1 MLLMRKFGKWQKD
14 MFLMNGE
21 SMEFT
26 DILKRLWHSS
36 YANARIDHKVHVFV
50 GNSRH
55 ISVSPFFNS
64 NCDMGFEEEKAL
76 LKGKLRKINENL
88 FKNFHLLCFVD
99 LKTIPRFKAGKV
111 IIINEYGDFVND
123 THVRN
128 IQKIINANSLTVFK
142 VKTRFDVELKG
153 NNVRMV
159 KK

>member
-1 MLLMRKFGKWQKD
+1 
-14 MFLMNGE
+14 MNGE
-21 SMEFT
+21 TMEFS

-36 YANARIDHKVHVFV
+36 YANALSEPKLHVFV

-55 ISVSPFFNS
+55 ISVSPFYNS
-64 NCDMGFEEEKAL
+64 RCDMGFESEKKL
-76 LKGKLRKINENL
+76 LQGKLRKINENL

-99 LKTIPRFKAGKV
+99 LVTIPRFKAGKV

-123 THVRN
+123 THIRN
-128 IQKIINANSLTVFK
+128 IQKIINANPLTVFK
-142 VKTRFDVELKG
+142 VKTKQDVELKG

>member
-1 MLLMRKFGKWQKD
+1 
-14 MFLMNGE
+14 
-21 SMEFT
+21 MEFSDT
-26 DILKRLWHSS
+26 LKALWHSS
-36 YANARIDHKVHVFV
+36 YANALIDPKVHVFV
-50 GNSRH
+50 GNTRH

-64 NCDMGFEEEKAL
+64 RCDYGYEDEKAL
-76 LKGKLRKINENL
+76 LKGKLRKINEDL

-111 IIINEYGDFVND
+111 IIINEYSDFVND

-128 IQKIINANSLTVFK
+128 IQRIINANPLTVFK
-142 VKTRFDVELKG
+142 VKTKQDVDLKG

>member
-1 MLLMRKFGKWQKD
+1 
-14 MFLMNGE
+14 MFLMNGD
-21 SMEFT
+21 SMEFS
-26 DILKRLWHSS
+26 DILKQLWHSS
-36 YANARIDHKVHVFV
+36 YVNALSEPKVHVFA

-55 ISVSPFFNS
+55 ISVSPFYNA
-64 NCDMGFEEEKAL
+64 NCDMGFESEKKL
-76 LKGKLRKINENL
+76 LQGKLRKINENL

-128 IQKIINANSLTVFK
+128 IQKIINANALTVFK
-142 VKTRFDVELKG
+142 VKTRLDVELKG
-153 NNVRMV
+153 NNVRMI